1 MMVTFAAGLIA
12 LLLNPEARAREHPRK
27 RQIISDEELKAIT

>member
-12 LLLNPEARAREHPRK
+12 LLLNPEARARESPSQK
-27 RQIISDEELKAIT
+27 TNN